1 MRKSLKYLIVIS
13 ALFLSIPAQSQLLMG
28 LIFGDDLNSE
38 NLEFGLSAGINFANL
53 TNLDGVKT
61 KSGLQLGSYFY
72 YKPKEIHSL
81 HIELLA
87 FNDHGTDNIPTYQL
101 NDTNLDAVLTDAT
114 VARTN
119 KYISLNVM
127 YRYRF
132 IDHFYLEAGW
142 SGGILTKAFDQ
153 ITQIIEDREISIRN
167 DLTDD
172 FNRIE
177 TGPIAGVSYKFL
189 KSEGVAVNLFY
200 YHGLTN
206 TLKGSG
212 IKNRSLRV
220 GASIPIGK
228 KKKQRKMEEE
238 KRQQELLE
246 KEGDS

>member
-1 MRKSLKYLIVIS
+1 MKRNIRILILFT
-13 ALFLSIPAQSQLLMG
+13 ALTITMPVRSQLLMG
-28 LIFGDDLNSE
+28 LIFGDNLNSE
-38 NLEFGLSAGINFANL
+38 NLEFGLSAGINFSNV
-53 TNLDGVKT
+53 TKLDGVKT

-72 YKPKEIHSL
+72 YKPKEVHSL

-101 NDTNLDAVLTDAT
+101 NNTNLDAVLTDAE

-119 KYISLNVM
+119 KYISLNVL
-127 YRYRF
+127 YRYRL

-153 ITQIIEDREISIRN
+153 ITQIVEEREISIRN

-172 FNRIE
+172 YNRLE

-200 YHGLTN
+200 YHGITN
-206 TLKGSG
+206 TLKDSG

-228 KKKQRKMEEE
+228 KKKQRKMQEE
-238 KRQQELLE
+238 KEKQERLKNE
-246 KEGDS
+246 NNT